1 LRKSSSDNRR
11 LAFRAVAFVYAATT
25 ILFSVI
31 FVRYVVRHPHVIR
44 SAVLGYAILAAATA
58 YGLWRERDWGR
69 GLGLIMALGTS
80 ALGVIETASIIVSHH
95 GPLAGSIV
103 LLVVSTGL
111 TYVLSRRIFNPLP
124 DE

>member
-1 LRKSSSDNRR
+1 LPKSSSDSRR
-11 LAFRAVAFVYAATT
+11 LAFRAVALIYAATT
-25 ILFSVI
+25 VLFAVV

-44 SAVLGYAILAAATA
+44 SAVLGYGILSAATA

-69 GLGLIMALGTS
+69 GLGLIIALGTS
-80 ALGVIETASIIVSHH
+80 ALGVIETASILVSHH
-95 GPLAGSIV
+95 GPLVGSIV
-103 LLVVSTGL
+103 LFVVSTGL